1 VGIFKGKIMS
11 NTKPVGVAYS
21 DPDLSGGTIEN
32 TPIGASVPNS
42 VVGTTVYATTEIGY
56 GTAAEG
62 AVTQLTDK
70 STGVTL
76 NKSAGRI
83 TMNNAALAGA
93 TAVSFILTNSLIST
107 NDTII
112 VCVSSNT
119 TGSAAGAYTTYVSY
133 LAAGSA
139 LITLRNLTASTSY
152 SEAVIINY
160 AIIHGQ

>member
-1 VGIFKGKIMS
+1 MP
-11 NTKPVGVAYS
+11 NTQAVGVAYS
-21 DPDLSGGTIEN
+21 DPEFTTCYASQELGYSAAAQGT
-32 TPIGASVPNS
+32 
-42 VVGTTVYATTEIGY
+42 
-56 GTAAEG
+56 
-62 AVTQLTDK
+62 VTQATDK

-83 TMNNAALAGA
+83 TMNNAALAAGA
-93 TAVSFILTNSLIST
+93 AVSFTLTNSLISA
-107 NDTII
+107 NDTIV

-139 LITLRNLTASTSY
+139 LITLRNLTAATSY

-160 AIIHGQ
+160 AIIHGAS

>member
-1 VGIFKGKIMS
+1 MS
-11 NTKPVGVAYS
+11 NSQSIGVAYS
-21 DPDLSGGTIEN
+21 DPEFT
-32 TPIGASVPNS
+32 TCYASQ
-42 VVGTTVYATTEIGY
+42 EIGY
-56 GTAAEG
+56 STAAQG

-83 TMNNAALAGA
+83 TMNAAALAGS
-93 TAVSFILTNSLIST
+93 TAVSFTLTNNLIST
-107 NDTII
+107 NDTMI

-139 LITLRNLTASTSY
+139 LITLRNMTASTSY

-160 AIIHGQ
+160 AIIHSAS

>member
-1 VGIFKGKIMS
+1 MS
-11 NTKPVGVAYS
+11 NTKATGVAYL
-21 DPDLSGGTIEN
+21 DPEFSTC
-32 TPIGASVPNS
+32 
-42 VVGTTVYATTEIGY
+42 YATEEIGY
-56 GTAAEG
+56 APGAQG

-83 TMNNAALAGA
+83 TMNGAALAGS
-93 TAVSFILTNSLIST
+93 TAVSFILTNSSISI

-112 VCVSSNT
+112 VCISSNT
-119 TGSAAGAYTTYVSY
+119 TGTTAGAYTTYVSY

-152 SEAVIINY
+152 SEAVVINF
-160 AIIHGQ
+160 AIIHGAV

>member
-1 VGIFKGKIMS
+1 MG
-11 NTKPVGVAYS
+11 NTKSIGVAYS
-21 DPDLSGGTIEN
+21 DQDIDGGTIGAT
-32 TPIGASVPNS
+32 TPTT

-56 GTAAEG
+56 TSAAQG
-62 AVTQLTDK
+62 AVTQLTSK

-83 TMNNAALAGA
+83 TMDTAALAGS
-93 TAVSFILTNSLIST
+93 TAVSFILTNSLISI
-107 NDTII
+107 NDTIV

-139 LITLRNLTASTSY
+139 LITLRNLTTATSY
-152 SEAVIINY
+152 SEAVIINFS
-160 AIIHGQ
+160 IIHGAT

>member
-1 VGIFKGKIMS
+1 MG
-11 NTKPVGVAYS
+11 NTKSIGVAYS
-21 DPDLSGGTIEN
+21 DQDIDGGTIGAV
-32 TPIGASVPNS
+32 TPST

-56 GTAAEG
+56 AAAAEG
-62 AVTQLTDK
+62 TVTQSTDK
-70 STGVTL
+70 GTGVTL

-83 TMNNAALAGA
+83 TMNNAALAGSA
-93 TAVSFILTNSLIST
+93 AVSFILTNSLIST
-107 NDTII
+107 NDTLI

-139 LITLRNLTASTSY
+139 LITLRNLTTATSY

-160 AIIHGQ
+160 AIIHGA

>member
-1 VGIFKGKIMS
+1 MANS
-11 NTKPVGVAYS
+11 QAVGVAYS
-21 DPDLSGGTIEN
+21 DPEFT
-32 TPIGASVPNS
+32 TCYASQ
-42 VVGTTVYATTEIGY
+42 EIGY
-56 GTAAEG
+56 SAAAQG
-62 AVTQLTDK
+62 AVTQATSK

-76 NKSAGRI
+76 NNSAGRI

-93 TAVSFILTNSLIST
+93 TAVSFTLTNSLISA

-160 AIIHGQ
+160 AIIHGA